1 MSKEPK
7 TGGRSQKKQTKKK
20 GNEKKKRVVT
30 LRRCRFW
37 MSEGMN
43 ESMFLAMK
51 MV

>member
-1 MSKEPK
+1 MK
-7 TGGRSQKKQTKKK
+7 
-20 GNEKKKRVVT
+20 KKKRKVVT

-43 ESMFLAMK
+43 ESIFLAMK